1 MKKVILLIMLSILLI
16 PCLVKA
22 EEINNNTEIQDE
34 NITENRESNTNEEST
49 DIENNTTD
57 TNDIENNTL
66 NEDTTKN
73 STETEENTNS
83 ENNTDTSLIPNATA
97 GVLMDATTG
106 EIIFEKNKD
115 EQVAVASMTKMV
127 AQIIILETIETGKIK
142 WSDKVTASANA
153 SGMGGSQIYLTTGE
167 EMTVEDMMKGISMA
181 SANDATVA
189 MAEFIAGSE
198 VEFVEMMNKKVKE
211 LGLKNTF
218 FKNCTGLDEEG
229 HYSSAYDMAVIAR
242 ELLKHEKILE
252 FSSVYEDYLREDTD
266 NKFWLVNTNKL
277 VRFYEGAD
285 GLKTG
290 HTDAAKYCLAATAKR
305 DDLRL
310 IAIVLGE
317 DDSQTRNSETMS
329 LLDYGFNNYKIKILK
344 TTDDIV
350 KEISLDK
357 ATSPKISLVP
367 LNDIAILSKK
377 SADTKKYT
385 YDIKVANNN
394 LPLKIGDEVGK
405 IIVKDSDNNK
415 VKEEALTVTENVDK
429 LNFLELLGKTLT
441 DMMVGNMNFV

>member
-1 MKKVILLIMLSILLI
+1 MKKICLLIMLSIFLI
-16 PCLVKA
+16 PCYVKA
-22 EEINNNTEIQDE
+22 EETLEDTVRE
-34 NITENRESNTNEEST
+34 ESNTEV
-49 DIENNTTD
+49 D
-57 TNDIENNTL
+57 TL
-66 NEDTTKN
+66 NEDD
-73 STETEENTNS
+73 NTNS
-83 ENNTDTSLIPNATA
+83 DTSLIPNATA
-97 GVLMDATTG
+97 GILMDATTG

-127 AQIIILETIETGKIK
+127 AQIIILENIESGKIK
-142 WSDKVTASANA
+142 WDDVVTASANA

-189 MAEFIAGSE
+189 MAEFIAGTE
-198 VEFVEMMNKKVKE
+198 VEFVKLMNDKVKE
-211 LGLKNTF
+211 LGLKNTY

-305 DDLRL
+305 GDFRL

-317 DDSQTRNSETMS
+317 EDSKTRNSETMS
-329 LLDYGFNNYKIKILK
+329 LLDYGFNNYKIEILK
-344 TTDDIV
+344 TKDDIIS
-350 KEISLDK
+350 EIELDK

-367 LNDIAILSKK
+367 INDIAILSKK
-377 SADTKKYT
+377 SDDNKKYN
-385 YDIKVANNN
+385 YDIKVTNKN

-405 IIVKDSDNNK
+405 IIVKDNDK
-415 VKEEALTVTENVDK
+415 IVKEEILTVKENVDK
-429 LNFLELLGKTLT
+429 LSFLELLGKTLI
-441 DMMVGNMNFV
+441 DMFLGNMNFV

>member
-1 MKKVILLIMLSILLI
+1 MKKVIILLMISILLI
-16 PCLVKA
+16 PCYVKA
-22 EEINNNTEIQDE
+22 DEAANKEDSITGNN
-34 NITENRESNTNEEST
+34 ESNTNEESNNKEGDTLNDGNATTEDT
-49 DIENNTTD
+49 DI
-57 TNDIENNTL
+57 
-66 NEDTTKN
+66 NEK
-73 STETEENTNS
+73 NTN
-83 ENNTDTSLIPNATA
+83 NDNTIDTSLLPNATA
-97 GVLMDATTG
+97 GVLMDVTTG

-127 AQIIILETIETGKIK
+127 AQIIILEQIEAGKIK
-142 WSDKVTASANA
+142 WNDVVTTSENA

-211 LGLKNTF
+211 LGLKNTY
-218 FKNCTGLDEEG
+218 FKNCTGLDEQG
-229 HYSSAYDMAVIAR
+229 HYSSAYDMALIAR

-317 DDSQTRNSETMS
+317 DNSGVRNSEAMS
-329 LLDYGFNNYKIKILK
+329 LLDYGFNNYKIEILK
-344 TTDDIV
+344 TKDDVV
-350 KEISLDK
+350 KEIILDK

-377 SADTKKYT
+377 SADNKKYT
-385 YDIKVANNN
+385 YEIKITNNK
-394 LPLKIGDEVGK
+394 LPLKIGDEAGK
-405 IIVKDSDNNK
+405 IIVKDSNNNN
-415 VKEEALTVTENVDK
+415 VKEEGLTVTENVDRFS
-429 LNFLELLGKTLT
+429 FLGLFCKTLT
-441 DMMVGNMNFV
+441 DMMVGNMNFI

>member
-1 MKKVILLIMLSILLI
+1 MKKIILLLMLSILLI
-16 PCLVKA
+16 PCYVKA
-22 EEINNNTEIQDE
+22 EEINNNTEIQEE

-49 DIENNTTD
+49 DIEHNTID
-57 TNDIENNTL
+57 TNDKKNNT
-66 NEDTTKN
+66 N
-73 STETEENTNS
+73 TEENINS
-83 ENNTDTSLIPNATA
+83 DTSLIPNATA

-115 EQVAVASMTKMV
+115 EKLAVASMTKMV
-127 AQIIILETIETGKIK
+127 AQIIILESIESGKIK
-142 WSDKVTASANA
+142 WSDTVTTSANA

-198 VEFVEMMNKKVKE
+198 VEFVEMMNKKVKD

-229 HYSSAYDMAVIAR
+229 HYSSAYDMAIIAR

-277 VRFYEGAD
+277 VRFYDGAD

-305 DDLRL
+305 DDFRL

-317 DDSQTRNSETMS
+317 DDSSTRNSEAMS

-350 KEISLDK
+350 KEINLDK
-357 ATSPKISLVP
+357 ATSSKISLVP

-385 YDIKVANNN
+385 YDIKITNNN

-415 VKEEALTVTENVDK
+415 VKEEVLTVTENVDK
-429 LNFLELLGKTLT
+429 LNFLELFSKTLT
-441 DMMVGNMNFV
+441 DMILGNMNFV

>member
-1 MKKVILLIMLSILLI
+1 MKKIILLLMLSILLI
-16 PCLVKA
+16 PCYAKA
-22 EEINNNTEIQDE
+22 EEINNNTEIQEE
-34 NITENRESNTNEEST
+34 NITENRESNINEEST
-49 DIENNTTD
+49 DIEHNTIDINDKKNNT
-57 TNDIENNTL
+57 N
-66 NEDTTKN
+66 
-73 STETEENTNS
+73 TEENINS
-83 ENNTDTSLIPNATA
+83 DTSLIPNATA
-97 GVLMDATTG
+97 GVLVDATTG

-115 EQVAVASMTKMV
+115 EKLAVASMTKMV
-127 AQIIILETIETGKIK
+127 AQIIILESIESGKIK
-142 WSDKVTASANA
+142 WNDIVTASANA

-198 VEFVEMMNKKVKE
+198 VEFVEMMNKKVKD

-229 HYSSAYDMAVIAR
+229 HYSSAYDMAIIAR

-305 DDLRL
+305 DDFRL

-317 DDSQTRNSETMS
+317 DNSGVRNSETMS
-329 LLDYGFNNYKIKILK
+329 LLDYGFNNYKIEILK
-344 TTDDIV
+344 TKDDIV

-385 YDIKVANNN
+385 YDIKITNNN

-415 VKEEALTVTENVDK
+415 VKEEVLTVTENVDK
-429 LNFLELLGKTLT
+429 LNFLELFGKTLT
-441 DMMVGNMNFV
+441 DMILGNMNFV

>member
-1 MKKVILLIMLSILLI
+1 MKKAFLLIMLSILLI
-16 PCLVKA
+16 PCYVKA
-22 EEINNNTEIQDE
+22 EEVNNNTEIKEE
-34 NITENRESNTNEEST
+34 NIMGNNSEEST
-49 DIENNTTD
+49 DIEDNTKD
-57 TNDIENNTL
+57 EENNTL
-66 NEDTTKN
+66 NEDENTTENN
-73 STETEENTNS
+73 SDTNENTNS

-106 EIIFEKNKD
+106 EIVFEKNKD

-127 AQIIILETIETGKIK
+127 AQIIILETIEAGKIK

-198 VEFVEMMNKKVKE
+198 VEFVDMMNKKVKE

-329 LLDYGFNNYKIKILK
+329 LLDYGFNNYKIEILK

-367 LNDIAILSKK
+367 MNDIAILSKK
-377 SADTKKYT
+377 SADNKKYT
-385 YDIKVANNN
+385 YDIKITDNN
-394 LPLKIGDEVGK
+394 LPLKKGDEVGK
-405 IIVKDSDNNK
+405 IIVKDSDSNK
-415 VKEEALTVTENVDK
+415 IKEEGLTVTENVDK

>member
-1 MKKVILLIMLSILLI
+1 MKKVIILLMLSILLI
-16 PCLVKA
+16 PCYVKA
-22 EEINNNTEIQDE
+22 EEADNKEKS
-34 NITENRESNTNEEST
+34 ITEQNDSTTNEESNNKESDT
-49 DIENNTTD
+49 LNNKNATTENTD
-57 TNDIENNTL
+57 TNGENI
-66 NEDTTKN
+66 
-73 STETEENTNS
+73 
-83 ENNTDTSLIPNATA
+83 NNDDAIDTSLIPNATA
-97 GVLMDATTG
+97 GILMDATTG

-127 AQIIILETIETGKIK
+127 AQIIILEQIEAGKIK
-142 WSDKVTASANA
+142 WNDIVTASANA

-167 EMTVEDMMKGISMA
+167 KMTVEDMMKGISMA

-198 VEFVEMMNKKVKE
+198 VEFVEMMNTKVKE

-218 FKNCTGLDEEG
+218 FKNCTGLDEDG

-317 DDSQTRNSETMS
+317 ENSQVRNSETMS
-329 LLDYGFNNYKIKILK
+329 LLDYGFNNYKIEILK

-377 SADTKKYT
+377 SADTKKYA
-385 YDIKVANNN
+385 YDIKITNNK

-405 IIVKDSDNNK
+405 IIIKDSNNEK
-415 VKEEALTVTENVDK
+415 IKEEILTVTENVDK
-429 LNFLELLGKTLT
+429 LNFLELFGKTIT